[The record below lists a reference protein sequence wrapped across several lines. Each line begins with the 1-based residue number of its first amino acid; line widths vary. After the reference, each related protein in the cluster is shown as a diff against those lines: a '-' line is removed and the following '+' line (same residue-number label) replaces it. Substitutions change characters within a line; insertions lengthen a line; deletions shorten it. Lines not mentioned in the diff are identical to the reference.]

1 METREMTDKLQDLRK
16 RATETARNLSEV
28 TDRYVRDNAWV
39 TLACIAVVGCI
50 IGYALARR
58 RD

>member
-1 METREMTDKLQDLRK
+1 MTDKLQDLRK

-50 IGYALARR
+50 IGYALASR